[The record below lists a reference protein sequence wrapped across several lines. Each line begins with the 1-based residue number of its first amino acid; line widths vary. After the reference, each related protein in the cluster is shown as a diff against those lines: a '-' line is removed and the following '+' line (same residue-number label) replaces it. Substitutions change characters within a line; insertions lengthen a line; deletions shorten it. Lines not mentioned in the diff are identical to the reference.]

1 MIAALFCGGVKTFA
15 ILGLLNPPEGL
26 GLNTVER
33 VAFRAAADE
42 LMLST
47 ESALY
52 ADTHPALHDAAS
64 IVNKREFWFWQV
76 GFAKPVMGH
85 APRRQEICL
94 AAPASMGALWLRQN
108 LNHADLPKL
117 PPDRNGTELDARDLL
132 EGFRGACDHS
142 LYEAEQDF
150 LNGNQ
155 DFQVLPIWKDAA
167 EAWKAVRSLGAILLL
182 TTPPP
187 RLEPRV
193 ISSGIADH
201 AAA

>member
-47 ESALY
+47 ESPLY
-52 ADTHPALHDAAS
+52 ADTHPALHDAAC

-94 AAPASMGALWLRQN
+94 AAPASMGALWLCQN
-108 LNHADLPKL
+108 LNHTDLPKL
-117 PPDRNGTELDARDLL
+117 PPDCNGMELDARDLL
-132 EGFRGACDHS
+132 EGFRGACDHY
-142 LYEAEQDF
+142 LYKVEQDF
-150 LNGNQ
+150 QSGNQ
-155 DFQVLPIWKDAA
+155 DFQALPIWRAA
-167 EAWKAVRSLGAILLL
+167 ADAWKAVRSLGAILLL
-182 TTPPP
+182 TASQPHLKA
-187 RLEPRV
+187 RI
-193 ISSGIADH
+193 ISPGMANH

>member
-33 VAFRAAADE
+33 VVFRAAANE

-52 ADTHPALHDAAS
+52 ADTHPALHDAAC

-76 GFAKPVMGH
+76 GFAKPVMGQ
-85 APRRQEICL
+85 APRRLEICL

-108 LNHADLPKL
+108 LDHADLLTL
-117 PPDRNGTELDARDLL
+117 PTDSNGTELDVRDLL
-132 EGFRGACDHS
+132 EGFRGACDNS
-142 LYEAEQDF
+142 LYKVEQDF

-167 EAWKAVRSLGAILLL
+167 DAWKAFRTLGSVLLL
-182 TTPPP
+182 TTLSP
-187 RLEPRV
+187 E
-193 ISSGIADH
+193 IADH
-201 AAA
+201 AAT